1 MQALFKARFEQAL
14 DSQKLNIKKI
24 EQQLRRKGVNPE
36 DPIAMASI
44 QRVASTF
51 FRAID
56 EKQGTPYVFRG
67 DRQSTAATDDL
78 QEPANDDY
86 LATEL
91 SPEDSDQEEL
101 DRFIAEIED
110 AADQEWAAEEA
121 AEREE
126 ASKIRYWGKEES
138 GMTRGRNPNWSA
150 SFEDGHR
157 RTHGDNQRTMNIR
170 KWDSRDDISEA
181 SEGEEGG
188 QEVEYSGDE
197 LDEEDVRVKLAS
209 TRPRKDEMT
218 KIGNSDRFS
227 EANGSGSDS
236 ELFGSSEGDE
246 FWESEDEKD
255 HKRNAFKPEAASD
268 RHHGPSLHGNS
279 NRNRGGSEF
288 DDEFGN
294 NIQNR
299 GASEFSDEFGNN
311 SRSRGRTA
319 QRSNKKDIDE
329 SWDSD

>member
-67 DRQSTAATDDL
+67 DRKPTAGDDSKDETL
-78 QEPANDDY
+78 DDQIQ
-86 LATEL
+86 ADL

-126 ASKIRYWGKEES
+126 ATKIRYWDKEDA
-138 GMTRGRNPNWSA
+138 GMNRGRNPRWRSEC
-150 SFEDGHR
+150 SEEDRHSNRG
-157 RTHGDNQRTMNIR
+157 NKQRATNIR
-170 KWDSRDDISEA
+170 KWDSGDDISGG
-181 SEGEEGG
+181 SEED
-188 QEVEYSGDE
+188 SGDE
-197 LDEEDVRVKLAS
+197 SDEDVRIKLAS
-209 TRPRKDEMT
+209 TRSNKDET
-218 KIGNSDRFS
+218 FKRQNRDKLDKVRDESDN
-227 EANGSGSDS
+227 EI
-236 ELFGSSEGDE
+236 FGGSEGDGL
-246 FWESEDEKD
+246 WESEDEKD
-255 HKRNAFKPEAASD
+255 QQKAPKLDNYNYHS
-268 RHHGPSLHGNS
+268 G
-279 NRNRGGSEF
+279 
-288 DDEFGN
+288 
-294 NIQNR
+294 
-299 GASEFSDEFGNN
+299 SEFSDEEEFGAGGK
-311 SRSRGRTA
+311 SR
-319 QRSNKKDIDE
+319 RSTVDKSKKKNTDE
-329 SWDSD
+329 NWDSD